1 MNCNMQ
7 VKSDSIVPMKETTT
21 GNHRSSCPISI
32 ALETFGDTWSLLIV
46 RDLMFKN
53 RRTFNDFL
61 GAEEQIAT
69 NILSDRLA
77 QLQAHGI
84 VEKRRDPADGRRFI
98 YRLTEKGLALAP
110 VLVELILWSAA
121 HEETDAPPSV
131 VRQMRSDRQGF
142 IDQVRA
148 NWELEEVAESD

>member
-1 MNCNMQ
+1 MR
-7 VKSDSIVPMKETTT
+7 ETATDK
-21 GNHRSSCPISI
+21 HRSGCPISI

-77 QLQAHGI
+77 QLQAQGI
-84 VEKRRDPADGRRFI
+84 IGKRRDPADGRGLRMPKRFVTPGRRGARASAI
-98 YRLTEKGLALAP
+98 VASKPLAGSSP
-110 VLVELILWSAA
+110 YWSK
-121 HEETDAPPSV
+121 
-131 VRQMRSDRQGF
+131 
-142 IDQVRA
+142 
-148 NWELEEVAESD
+148 